1 MKTAIITDTNSGML
15 PEDAREHGIILLP
28 MPVII
33 DGKEYKEHLDLTDE
47 FFYAKQEQGAEIVT
61 SQPSVGEIVDLWKK
75 TLEEYDSIIHI
86 PMSSGLSGSCQSA
99 MMLAQDFG
107 GKVQVVNNQ
116 RISVTQRQS
125 ALDAKALAENGAE
138 AAEIKKI
145 LEDTRFDSHIYI
157 MVDTLKYLK
166 KGGRITPAAAM
177 IAGVL
182 NIKPILQIQGEKLDT
197 FSKCRGIKQA
207 KKIMLDA
214 VAEGIEKEFGGIA
227 ASTPGA
233 WVGLAHTQNFE
244 AAEEFEKEAKER
256 FPGFQVHA
264 DQLPISIACHI
275 GKGSL
280 ALTCTKV
287 LPGGVQYPS

>member
-75 TLEEYDSIIHI
+75 TLEEYDSIVHI

-227 ASTPGA
+227 TSTPGA

-256 FPGFQVHA
+256 FPGFQVHT

>member
-145 LEDTRFDSHIYI
+145 LEDIYI

-227 ASTPGA
+227 TSTPGA

-256 FPGFQVHA
+256 FPGFQVHV

>member
-28 MPVII
+28 MPIII
-33 DGKEYKEHLDLTDE
+33 DGKEYKEYLDLTDE

-75 TLEEYDSIIHI
+75 TLEEYDSIVHI

-227 ASTPGA
+227 TSTPGA

-244 AAEEFEKEAKER
+244 AADEFEKEAKER
-256 FPGFQVHA
+256 FPGFQVHVG
-264 DQLPISIACHI
+264 QLPISIACHI

>member
-75 TLEEYDSIIHI
+75 TLEEYDSIVHI

-125 ALDAKALAENGAE
+125 ALDAKVLAENGAE

-227 ASTPGA
+227 TSTPGA

-244 AAEEFEKEAKER
+244 AAEEFEKEAEER
-256 FPGFQVHA
+256 FPGFQVHV